1 MVTFVIL
8 VTLETS
14 VTRVTTLFN
23 GNFRDL
29 GNAGNFDDQSNQT
42 I

>member
-1 MVTFVIL
+1 MVTFVTL

-14 VTRVTTLFN
+14 VTRVTRLFN

-29 GNAGNFDDQSNQT
+29 GNFGDQSNQT